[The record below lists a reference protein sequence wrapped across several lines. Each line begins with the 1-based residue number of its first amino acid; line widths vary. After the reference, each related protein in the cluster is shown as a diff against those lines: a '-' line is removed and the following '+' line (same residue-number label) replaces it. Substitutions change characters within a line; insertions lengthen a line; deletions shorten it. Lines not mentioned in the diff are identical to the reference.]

1 MTIFLYLYIMLG
13 IAAWEVLGCIVCAFL
28 DTDGRL
34 LEWAK
39 QCPLGFWFVPF
50 IWPIVLGMWAY
61 DKRRAY

>member
-1 MTIFLYLYIMLG
+1 MILFLYIVLCIV
-13 IAAWEVLGCIVCAFL
+13 AWEVLGCVVCGLL

-39 QCPLGFWFVPF
+39 DCPLGFWFVPF

-61 DKRRAY
+61 GKRRHHG